1 MPEAGTVRLKPGR
14 EKSVLNRHPW
24 LFSGAIARVEAEDGG
39 DVDVLAADGRWLA
52 RGYYNARSQ
61 IQVRLLSW
69 DRDVPADKQFWQ
81 NRTMRAV
88 DGRRRLPGWN
98 SSAVR
103 LINAEADGLP
113 GLVADLYADSER
125 REAVLVVQAL
135 TLGIEARR
143 NWLYD
148 LLARAVTPE
157 TVPQVGPWDR
167 LIVYERSD
175 ADARRLE
182 GLATRTGS
190 VSGGEPESLGV
201 LEDGLAFEVDVKAG
215 HKTGLYLDQSRNRA
229 RVARYCRG
237 AEVLNAFAYTGGFG
251 IHALRAGAE
260 FVVDVDTSA
269 AALAAG
275 ERNLARNGL
284 PGQRREAVE
293 GDVFQVLRRYRQE
306 GRRFDVVV
314 LDPPKFAGNT
324 KQVQAACRGY
334 KDINMLGLALLRP
347 GGVLATFSC
356 SGLVSADL
364 FQKVVFGASVDAGRE
379 AQILEPMT
387 QAPDHPVLLTFPES
401 QYLKGLLC
409 RVW

>member
-1 MPEAGTVRLKPGR
+1 MPEAGTARLKPGR

-39 DVDVLAADGRWLA
+39 DVEVLAADGRWLA

-61 IQVRLLSW
+61 IQVRLFGW
-69 DRDVPADKQFWQ
+69 ARDVPADAQFWQ
-81 NRTMRAV
+81 SRIERAV
-88 DGRRRLPGWN
+88 DGRRRLADWN
-98 SSAVR
+98 SGAVR

-125 REAVLVVQAL
+125 REAVLVVQAF

-143 NWLYD
+143 DWLYD

-167 LIVYERSD
+167 LVVYERSD

-182 GLATRTGS
+182 GLASRTGS
-190 VSGGEPESLGV
+190 VSGSEPESLRV

-251 IHALRAGAE
+251 VHALRAGAE
-260 FVVDVDTSA
+260 SVVDVDTSA

-275 ERNLARNGL
+275 ERNVIGNGL
-284 PGQRREAVE
+284 PAQRREAVE
-293 GDVFQVLRRYRQE
+293 GDVFHVLRRYRQE

>member
-1 MPEAGTVRLKPGR
+1 MPEAGTARLKPGR
-14 EKSVLNRHPW
+14 EKSVINRHPW
-24 LFSGAIARVEAEDGG
+24 LFSGAIARVDAKDGG

-52 RGYYNARSQ
+52 RGYFNARSQ
-61 IQVRLLSW
+61 IQIRLLNW
-69 DRDVPADKQFWQ
+69 DQDVPVDAQFWQ
-81 NRTMRAV
+81 RRVEQAIE
-88 DGRRRLPGWN
+88 GRRLLPDWN
-98 SSAVR
+98 SGAAR
-103 LINAEADGLP
+103 LISAEADGLP
-113 GLVADLYADSER
+113 GLVADMYVDADQ

-143 NWLYD
+143 EWLYD
-148 LLARAVTPE
+148 LLAKLVTPE
-157 TVPQVGPWDR
+157 ALPQLGPWDR
-167 LIVYERSD
+167 LTVFERSD
-175 ADARRLE
+175 ADVRRLE
-182 GLATRTGS
+182 GLETRVGL
-190 VSGGEPESLGV
+190 VSGSELGPLSV

-215 HKTGLYLDQSRNRA
+215 HKTGLYLDQGRNRV
-229 RVARYCRG
+229 RLARYCRE

-251 IHALRAGAE
+251 VHALRAGAQS
-260 FVVDVDTSA
+260 VTDVDTSA

-275 ERNLARNGL
+275 GRNLATNGL
-284 PGQRREAVE
+284 AAERREAVE

-314 LDPPKFAGNT
+314 LDPPKFASNT

-347 GGVLATFSC
+347 GGILATFSC

-379 AQILEPMT
+379 AQILEPLS
-387 QAPDHPVLLTFPES
+387 QSPDHPVLLTFPES